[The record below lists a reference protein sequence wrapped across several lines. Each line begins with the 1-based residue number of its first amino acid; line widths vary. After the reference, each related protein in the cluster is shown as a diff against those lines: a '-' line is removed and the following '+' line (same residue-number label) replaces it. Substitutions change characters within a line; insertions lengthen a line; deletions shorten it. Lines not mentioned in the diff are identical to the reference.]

1 MHDPKYFQQLV
12 DVELERIQFSDRPAE
27 LYDPIR
33 YMLNLGGKRM
43 RPALLLM
50 ANEMFGGETGSAIG
64 PALGIE
70 VFHNFTLL
78 HDDIMD
84 KAPLRRSQP
93 TVHVK
98 WNPDIAIL
106 SGDTM
111 FVKACQL
118 MMQTDNSCLRTI
130 MNDFLQTS
138 MEVCE
143 GQKLDMNFE
152 RQEKV
157 TIADY
162 VDMIALK
169 TAVLLGS
176 SLRIGATIGGAS
188 AEDASSLYDFGKQLG
203 IAFQLH
209 DDVLD
214 AYGDPIKFGKQEGG
228 DIIANKKTYL
238 LLTAMESEDRVAVAE
253 LKRWMTLV
261 EFNPSEKVSA
271 IKEIF
276 EKIGVRNKAEEELDR
291 FFSRSL
297 RSLDSIPLAEERK
310 APLRRLAERLMV
322 RES

>member
-1 MHDPKYFQQLV
+1 MHDPRYFQQLV
-12 DVELERIQFSDRPAE
+12 DSELESIRFSDRPAE

-33 YMLNLGGKRM
+33 YMLKLGGKRM

-50 ANEMFGGETGSAIG
+50 ANEMFGGEIANAIG

-93 TVHVK
+93 TAHVK

-118 MMQTDNSCLRTI
+118 MMQTDSKSLETI
-130 MNDFLQTS
+130 MADFLQTS
-138 MEVCE
+138 IEVCE
-143 GQKLDMNFE
+143 GQQLDMNFE

-157 TIADY
+157 TIEDY
-162 VDMIALK
+162 IEMIGLK
-169 TAVLLGS
+169 TAVLLGC
-176 SLRIGATIGGAS
+176 SLRIGAVIGGAS
-188 AEDASSLYDFGKQLG
+188 SSDADSLYDFGKQLG

-209 DDVLD
+209 DDILD
-214 AYGDPIKFGKQEGG
+214 AYGDPLKFGKQVGG
-228 DIIANKKTYL
+228 DIISNKKTFL
-238 LLTAMESEDRVAVAE
+238 LLTALDTEDSEVKEE
-253 LKRWMTLV
+253 LCDWISRTDFDPV
-261 EFNPSEKVSA
+261 EKVTAVKS
-271 IKEIF
+271 IF
-276 EKIGVRNKAEEELDR
+276 EKIGVREKAEKELDR
-291 FFSRSL
+291 FFDLSL
-297 RSLDSIPLAEERK
+297 RSLDSIRISEERK
-310 APLRRLAERLMV
+310 APLRQLAERLMV